1 MAMKIVALS
10 DTHGFHNRIDVPK
23 GDVLIY
29 AGDFG
34 ADRIE
39 RFNQMAKWFKRQP
52 HPIKLYVP
60 GNHDT
65 LVERDWDESQKQ
77 LSSVGVDTLLNT
89 GMYIDGIHFWGYPY
103 IPPIGGMW
111 AFERDPDFRRY
122 TVNKIPSDVDVLISH
137 GPVYMKLDMSST
149 GHRCGC
155 TILEKKVE
163 EVKPKVFICGH
174 IHESYG
180 SLEYSDTEY
189 YNVSMTDIIFN
200 KYTYDPEKRQPL
212 ELEILRDH
220 NHMLVTS
227 IANSLS

>member
-1 MAMKIVALS
+1 MKIVALS
-10 DTHGFHNRIDVPK
+10 DTHGFHRKIDVPK
-23 GDVLIY
+23 GDVLVY

-39 RFNQMAKWFKRQP
+39 RFYQMVKWFKDQP

-77 LSSVGVDTLLNT
+77 LNGVGVDVLLNS
-89 GMYIDGIHFWGYPY
+89 GIKIDGVHFWGYPY
-103 IPPIGGMW
+103 IPPIIGYW

-122 TVNKIPSDVDVLISH
+122 TVNKIPDDVDVLISH
-137 GPVYMKLDMSST
+137 GPVYMKLDLSST

-163 EVKPKVFICGH
+163 EVRPKLFICGH
-174 IHESYG
+174 VHEAYGSISYG
-180 SLEYSDTEY
+180 DIEY
-189 YNVSMTDIIFN
+189 YNVSMTDIVSN
-200 KYTYDPEKRQPL
+200 KYVYDPEKRQPL
-212 ELEILRDH
+212 EIELLRDA
-220 NHMLVTS
+220 NHTLFATT
-227 IANSLS
+227 SLS